1 MAKKHRPKKNSA
13 IKLRLIGV
21 MLFFVLLSLLVSL
34 FGERGILELWA
45 LNRSNAQEASN
56 NEILRERN
64 QRLMNEIADLKY
76 GGSVLEELAREDL
89 GMIKPGETF
98 FKVIEKQDT
107 TKDIPQ

>member
-1 MAKKHRPKKNSA
+1 MAKKHRPKKNPA

-21 MLFFVLLSLLVSL
+21 MLFFVFLSLLVSL